1 MTVNSE
7 INNDID
13 YDAKYIKYK
22 NKYYELKNKLFGG
35 RNNNKIKLLTFTA
48 KWCMHCNNFM
58 PTYNKLKNNNKYN
71 IDFVNFDSEENKQ
84 EMIDYKIT
92 GFPTIYLQKN
102 NQLIPYNGNRDE
114 NDLINFIE
122 SYTKKI

>member
-1 MTVNSE
+1 
-7 INNDID
+7 
-13 YDAKYIKYK
+13 
-22 NKYYELKNKLFGG
+22 
-35 RNNNKIKLLTFTA
+35 
-48 KWCMHCNNFM
+48 M

-92 GFPTIYLQKN
+92 AFPTIYLQKN
-102 NQLIPYNGNRDE
+102 NQLIPYNGNREE